1 MLIYV
6 LGFPAHIAT
15 ATSHFILVFTGLTGT
30 LTHAASGTYAQSWH
44 ILLWIALGVIPG
56 AQLGAWLSPKIKGL
70 VLIRLLALALVLAG
84 VRLVLVGI
92 IG

>member
-1 MLIYV
+1 VLIYV

-30 LTHAASGTYAQSWH
+30 LTHAASGTYAGSWQ

-56 AQLGAWLSPKIKGL
+56 AQVGAWLSPKVRSLI
-70 VLIRLLALALVLAG
+70 LIRLLVLALVLAG
-84 VRLVLVGI
+84 LRLLIVGI
-92 IG
+92 LG